1 MIQSTPSNRSP
12 WRTEIDDIVRGAA
25 GGFLSGPPLIY
36 TMEVWWIGSA
46 ARPPS
51 MLLSLG
57 VTFVVVFAL
66 NRTDG
71 FRQGNPDRPLKAAV
85 DSVEALAIGIVC
97 TLITLILLREITH
110 ETSLHEILGKVIF
123 ESIPFAIGVA
133 LARSIL
139 SGGQG
144 EVAEQREASRSA
156 GQGCSSPVPNAL
168 LGDVG
173 ATLVGATIIAF
184 NIAPTDEIP
193 MLSAAT
199 SPPWLLGVIAA
210 SLIISYGIVFVA
222 GFTSQ
227 HKRRQQ
233 QGLFQNPLD
242 ETVLS
247 YLISLLAAA
256 FMLWFFQ
263 RLSFDD
269 PWILW
274 LQQVLLLGLPAT
286 VGGAAGRLAI

>member
-1 MIQSTPSNRSP
+1 MSQSTPSNRSP
-12 WRTEIDDIVRGAA
+12 WQTEIDDIVRGAA
-25 GGFLSGPPLIY
+25 GGFLFGLPLIY

-51 MLLSLG
+51 MVLSLAA
-57 VTFVVVFAL
+57 TFVVVFAL

-71 FRQGNPDRPLKAAV
+71 FRQGNPDRPLKAAM

-97 TLITLILLREITH
+97 TLITLILLREITP
-110 ETSLHEILGKVIF
+110 ETSLREILGKVIF

-144 EVAEQREASRSA
+144 EEIEQREASRSA
-156 GQGCSSPVPNAL
+156 GQGRSSPAPNAL

-210 SLIISYGIVFVA
+210 SLTISYGIVFVA